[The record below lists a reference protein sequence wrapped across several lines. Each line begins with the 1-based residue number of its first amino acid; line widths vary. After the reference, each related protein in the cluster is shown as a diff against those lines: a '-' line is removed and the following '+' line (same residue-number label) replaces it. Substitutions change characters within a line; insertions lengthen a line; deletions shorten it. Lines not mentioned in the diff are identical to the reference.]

1 MIKFLKRIFK
11 AYGQS
16 RLESYLRSRHITDA
30 SQLES
35 HIRDFERKQ
44 QRGYI

>member
-16 RLESYLRSRHITDA
+16 KLEDYLRSRQITDA
-30 SQLES
+30 AQLES
-35 HIRDFERKQ
+35 HIREFERKQ